1 MPPAE
6 PKVDDDVPSDSRG
19 RPRRGT
25 PEQVAQAAH
34 MRAKRDEKRAVKQA
48 EELQLVRDTVAQV
61 KAAKAAGVTNGR

>member
-1 MPPAE
+1 
-6 PKVDDDVPSDSRG
+6 
-19 RPRRGT
+19 
-25 PEQVAQAAH
+25 